1 MDRPHPMSAPT
12 PTDFELDAALARAL
26 RPPSL
31 PADFHARLRAGI
43 ARDPE
48 DLRREQRQ
56 DVEGEWRALRAEL
69 RRARLQMGLGALGA
83 LAAAVWAPAATLHAV
98 MPWAEAAFGELGAPF
113 LSVVGAVVGLCLAG
127 AAASGRWRLV
137 E

>member
-1 MDRPHPMSAPT
+1 MNAST
-12 PTDFELDAALARAL
+12 PSELALDAALARAL
-26 RPPSL
+26 RPPTL

-48 DLRREQRQ
+48 ELRREQCQ
-56 DVEGEWRALRAEL
+56 NVEGEWRELRAEL
-69 RRARLQMGLGALGA
+69 RRSRLQMGLGALGA
-83 LAAAVWAPAATLHAV
+83 LTAAIWAPASTLHAV
-98 MPWAEAAFGELGAPF
+98 MPWAEAAFGELGAP
-113 LSVVGAVVGLCLAG
+113 LLAVGGTIVGLCLAG